1 MLRLNLNKKITG
13 GKGNYGTK
21 NVERMAPLKYLSIFE
36 ELLKCH

>member
-1 MLRLNLNKKITG
+1 MTG

-36 ELLKCH
+36 ELLINCETNLFLTC